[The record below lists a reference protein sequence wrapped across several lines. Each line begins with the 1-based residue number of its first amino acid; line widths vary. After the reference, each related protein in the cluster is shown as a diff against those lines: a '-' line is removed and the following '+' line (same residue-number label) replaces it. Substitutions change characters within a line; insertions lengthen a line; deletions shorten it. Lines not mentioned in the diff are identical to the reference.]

1 MSVHQ
6 SMDKIAELVA
16 DGVEIDWAAWRT
28 SCRSEDRSTLERLA
42 ILQQL
47 QQAMRIPEITPE
59 PLEAIQHWGHLR
71 LLEQLGRGASSIV
84 FRAHDP
90 TLNRE
95 VALKLR
101 LGGPR
106 RPGDHAAWI
115 EEARR
120 LARVRHPNVVA
131 VHGADVHEGIAGL
144 WCDLVDGETLG
155 TMTVS
160 SPATAT
166 STLNVAEAL
175 LSAVDA
181 VHRAGLVHGDIKPDN
196 VMCEHNG
203 RLLLMDFGAAAR
215 FDHGDDTLDRAGT
228 PLAMAPERFEQARL
242 TQAAD
247 VFGIGVVLFY
257 WLEGRYPVAGADATE
272 IEQRWK
278 QGVQPALSKRCRP
291 HAMRRLVLQMLAVN
305 PADRPTVN
313 VALARVSSMR
323 RAPARRLRV
332 GAALTVIGGLSVAL
346 LIALT
351 SLQSAQRAQQE
362 TAAVNRFL
370 SDVLASPRRT
380 RLGPNLPLSTLLED
394 SAISAERQL
403 AEEPAALA
411 QALGTIGTSLVKLQ
425 QHDRA
430 EPLLVHAERLQLELH
445 RPVAAAEVRLARAEL
460 AMQQNRFDDARE
472 LYQQNFSAVRQ
483 SDARAAALQ
492 ARTQIGLAHVE
503 LAAGELSQARKEI
516 DDALA
521 MLETDQPV
529 VDHDS
534 LRALTMLAA
543 GEIDLRTG
551 RFASAQVSYAQASAF
566 FENRRGLR
574 HHNTLLARNG
584 LIEALD
590 RLGQLDQ
597 AARLATENVSIT
609 IDWLGPSDRL
619 SIMARDALANILSR
633 QGNPERAML
642 VNQAG
647 LDALATTP
655 SHDPLLTLQL
665 QANQV
670 AYLLDAGRP
679 RTALVLSEKLLPRLI
694 EMLGVNHTLT
704 LITGLNQAEALL
716 DVKRPAEA
724 ESTAKKLNQQ
734 IRDHLGDSHL
744 FAHVAGYLIGASLS
758 AQGAFEHAEPHLL
771 GHHAAL
777 SDMLGPDHPITL
789 KAACLLIIHYLK
801 FGKNDEANSLL
812 DTSYASSLSAL
823 GAEHIRTRD
832 LALLRQRR

>member
-1 MSVHQ
+1 VSSHHP
-6 SMDKIAELVA
+6 MDKIAEWVA
-16 DGVEIDWAAWRT
+16 DGVEIDWAAWRS

-42 ILQQL
+42 TLQQL
-47 QQAMRIPEITPE
+47 QQAMRMPGITPD
-59 PLEAIQHWGHLR
+59 PLEAIQLWGHLR
-71 LLEQLGRGASSIV
+71 ILEQLGRGASSIV

-131 VHGADVHEGIAGL
+131 VHGADVHDGIAGL

-155 TMTVS
+155 AMTVT

-166 STLNVAEAL
+166 ATLDVAEAL
-175 LSAVDA
+175 LLAVAA

-196 VMCEHNG
+196 VMCESNG

-215 FDHGDDTLDRAGT
+215 FDHDADGLDRAGT

-242 TQAAD
+242 TPAAD

-257 WLEGRYPVAGADATE
+257 WLEGCYPVAGADATE

-278 QGVQPALSKRCRP
+278 QGVQPTLTKRCRP
-291 HAMRRLVLQMLAVN
+291 HAMRRLVLQMLAAN

-313 VALARVSSMR
+313 DALAHLSAMR
-323 RAPARRLRV
+323 RAPARRLRA
-332 GAALTVIGGLSVAL
+332 GAALSIIAGLSIAL

-351 SLQSAQRAQQE
+351 SLQSAQRAEQE

-370 SDVLASPRRT
+370 SDVLATPRRT
-380 RLGPNLPLSTLLED
+380 RLGPNLPLSTLLEE
-394 SAISAERQL
+394 SAMRAERQL
-403 AEEPAALA
+403 AEQPAALA
-411 QALGTIGTSLVKLQ
+411 QALGTIGTSLAKLQ

-445 RPVAAAEVRLARAEL
+445 RTVAAAEVRLARAEL

-483 SDARAAALQ
+483 SDARSAALH

-503 LAAGELSQARKEI
+503 LAAGDLSQARQEI
-516 DDALA
+516 DAALA
-521 MLETDQPV
+521 MLTTDQPV
-529 VDHDS
+529 ADRDS
-534 LRALTMLAA
+534 LQALTLLAA
-543 GEIDLRTG
+543 GETDLRTG
-551 RFASAQVSYAQASAF
+551 RFASAQDAYAKASTF
-566 FENRRGLR
+566 FENRSGLR

-590 RLGQLDQ
+590 LLGQLDQ
-597 AARLATENVSIT
+597 AATLATENVRIT
-609 IDWLGPSDRL
+609 TDWLGPSDRL
-619 SIMARDALANILSR
+619 SIMARDSLANILSR
-633 QGNPERAML
+633 QGNPERAIA

-647 LDALATTP
+647 LDALTTTP

-665 QANQV
+665 AANQV
-670 AYLLDAGRP
+670 AYLLDAGRS
-679 RTALVLSEKLLPRLI
+679 RSALVLSEQLLPRLRDK
-694 EMLGVNHTLT
+694 LGVNHTLT

-716 DVKRPAEA
+716 DINRPDEAQTIAEN
-724 ESTAKKLNQQ
+724 LDQQ
-734 IRDHLGDSHL
+734 IRGQLGDTHL

-758 AQGAFEHAEPHLL
+758 AQGAFEPAEPHLRR
-771 GHHAAL
+771 HHSAL
-777 SDMLGPDHPITL
+777 SDLLGADHPVTL
-789 KAACLLIIHYLK
+789 KSACLLVTHYLEV
-801 FGKNDEANSLL
+801 GNNDEANKLL
-812 DTSYASSLSAL
+812 DTSYAAALSAL
-823 GAEHIRTRD
+823 GADHIRTRD